1 MVGREKFFRDA
12 RAREFAEPES
22 AKTMAQLGDRPD
34 YRAPANEPS
43 GRAFDGERKEPVGS
57 NLARGPSG
65 EAWRDQAYDSGP

>member
-1 MVGREKFFRDA
+1 MVGRGKFFRDA

-34 YRAPANEPS
+34 YRAPANEPR

-57 NLARGPSG
+57 GPVRGPSDG
-65 EAWRDQAYDSGP
+65 AWRNRARG

>member
-1 MVGREKFFRDA
+1 MVGRGKFFRDA

-43 GRAFDGERKEPVGS
+43 GLAFDGERKEPVGS
-57 NLARGPSG
+57 GPVRGPSDG
-65 EAWRDQAYDSGP
+65 AWRNRARG